1 MYYVV
6 NLCEC
11 EIVSSW
17 DDYSLAEQDLY
28 FQVDK
33 SDGFYTDMDFA
44 VMDDEEWARYSGETE

>member
-1 MYYVV
+1 MYHVV

-17 DDYSLAEQDLY
+17 NDYNLAEQDLY

-44 VMDDEEWARYSGETE
+44 IMDDEEWAIYSGETE

>member
-17 DDYSLAEQDLY
+17 DDYNLAEQDLY